1 MAKYYLSV
9 NGQQIGPL
17 DVNQLIPSGM
27 TEKSMVWTDGMPSW
41 APAGSVPE
49 LAHLFAASSMPHS
62 GGPSPAFGGHQAGA
76 FGPAVSKQKV
86 ELFLMTHKEY
96 FPADKLLMME
106 QALSRLDENTFN
118 DIAYMG
124 YKSPITALLLS
135 AFGGIL
141 GFDRF
146 YIGDTGMGVGKLLT
160 GGGCGIW
167 ALIDIFMIQ
176 DATREKNF
184 ELISRYL

>member
-1 MAKYYLSV
+1 
-9 NGQQIGPL
+9 
-17 DVNQLIPSGM
+17 
-27 TEKSMVWTDGMPSW
+27 
-41 APAGSVPE
+41 
-49 LAHLFAASSMPHS
+49 
-62 GGPSPAFGGHQAGA
+62 
-76 FGPAVSKQKV
+76 
-86 ELFLMTHKEY
+86 MTHKEY

-106 QALSRLDENTFN
+106 QALSRLDENSFN
-118 DIAYMG
+118 DIAYKG

-184 ELISRYL
+184 ELISRYLWKKVKIINARGGFCGLSWNPLIVFPALS

>member
-1 MAKYYLSV
+1 
-9 NGQQIGPL
+9 
-17 DVNQLIPSGM
+17 
-27 TEKSMVWTDGMPSW
+27 
-41 APAGSVPE
+41 
-49 LAHLFAASSMPHS
+49 
-62 GGPSPAFGGHQAGA
+62 
-76 FGPAVSKQKV
+76 
-86 ELFLMTHKEY
+86 MTHKEY

-118 DIAYMG
+118 DIAYKG

-184 ELISRYL
+184 ELISSYL